1 MYALSITYMLIVG
14 LDVCKSSVVACD
26 LSVRPDNPRQL
37 YYSQRFYTFEAN
49 QIGVRSLLELN
60 ADIAVLEPT
69 GVNYSKL
76 WVQHLIRAGV
86 EVRLVGH
93 AQLRYY
99 RANHLELP
107 DKNDQAD
114 ALALACYGFD
124 YLEQPHRFVNIKDEL
139 SASIRE
145 IVLRLAHLNR
155 LQSPIIN
162 RLRQDLAWQ
171 FPEVASRRL
180 ALSADSKTPVVVEWL
195 AQNRESKK
203 YEDLYD
209 RSVGLGLTDTVKLH
223 ALRLC
228 DIHTEEIFLER
239 QLKLITTNP
248 KFKAYHQVFARFGL
262 GTRISS
268 IILSQIY
275 PFENFLVD
283 GKPEVKVRK
292 GRKSGNP
299 TKRYLSRRRFEKALG
314 VAPTEESS
322 GKMNSS
328 KIVGGSELC
337 RKALWQW
344 VFTRI
349 EPRQGAR
356 LNNEIGNVLADY
368 LDEAK
373 AKGQP
378 IKLARMKCTSK
389 AVRMLFDELVKAI
402 VK

>member
-1 MYALSITYMLIVG
+1 MIIVG
-14 LDVCKSSVVACD
+14 LDVCKSSVVACA
-26 LSVRPDNPRQL
+26 LSVRPNNPRQV
-37 YYSQRFYTFEAN
+37 YYSQRFYTFEAS

-76 WVQHLIRAGV
+76 WVQHLIRAGIKV
-86 EVRLVGH
+86 CLVGH
-93 AQLRYY
+93 TQLRYY

-107 DKNDQAD
+107 DKDDQAD

-124 YLEQPHRFVNIKDEL
+124 YLDAPHRFVNIRDNQ

-171 FPEVASRRL
+171 FPEVANMGFVL
-180 ALSADSKTPVVVEWL
+180 ANGKTPVVVEWL
-195 AQNRESKK
+195 AQNRESAK
-203 YEDLYD
+203 YDNLYNS
-209 RSVGLGLTDTVKLH
+209 SVGLGLTDTVRLH

-228 DIHTEEIFLER
+228 DIHAEEIALLAR
-239 QLKLITTNP
+239 LKLMATSSEFEP
-248 KFKAYHQVFARFGL
+248 YQKVFRRFGF
-262 GTRISS
+262 GARVSS

-275 PFENFLVD
+275 PFENFLID
-283 GKPEVKVRK
+283 GVPEVKVRK
-292 GRKSGNP
+292 GRKSGKP

-314 VAPTEESS
+314 AAPTEESS
-322 GKMNSS
+322 GLKNSS
-328 KIVGGSELC
+328 RIVGGSDLC

-344 VFTRI
+344 VFSRI
-349 EPRQGAR
+349 EPHKTR
-356 LNNEIGNVLADY
+356 LNNEIGRVLGVY

-378 IKLARMKCTSK
+378 IKLARMKCTNK
-389 AVRMLFDELVKAI
+389 AVRMLFDELVKEL
-402 VK
+402 V